1 MRAILQKRALRYV
14 FGANMISMLGSGMNS
29 AAVAWYILQATHSEV
44 ALGTFAVLQTLPA
57 MLMLPFTGVLIDRED
72 RRRLVMMLDAIRAV
86 IILVVAIL
94 AFAGKVKVWQLYLMN
109 TLVAAGFWMFWPTIT
124 ALIQELTPGEEFV
137 HANTFLLAGIQG
149 GWLIAGSIVGF
160 VYNHIGLGGVL
171 LIDFSTYL
179 ASFLLYLG
187 VRKGRHVVPRPAELR
202 ADIVAAETAVE
213 RFVREMR
220 EGLDFLRGH
229 RSVVTLGVSWALF
242 LGAMMTGVVVTAP
255 LERQRVSR
263 RRRRLW
269 LAERGLGHGR
279 VSQRALRARAHR
291 LGGRAPFDRD
301 FHGPA
306 GHCHDRGAAFALAGG
321 RGCDLRHHGFRPRR
335 ERRRHEHQ
343 HHGTGAATLHGT
355 GAEHV
360 LLRRHHAADRSGISG
375 GRGRAMEPGGRLLH
389 HRHGLR
395 GGLRHRGVNHISERL
410 ASMRQTISDIRVINA
425 RYWVKSQHT
434 ALDKSAHA
442 LREGKLLGIRQE
454 LSDMMKRCA

>member
-1 MRAILQKRALRYV
+1 MRAILQKKALRYV

-72 RRRLVMMLDAIRAV
+72 RRRLVMMLDAARAV
-86 IILVVAIL
+86 VILVVAVL
-94 AFAGKVKVWQLYLMN
+94 AFTGKVKVWQLYVMN

-137 HANTFLLAGIQG
+137 DANTFLLAGIQG

-202 ADIVAAETAVE
+202 SDIIAAETAVA

-220 EGLDFLRGH
+220 EGIDFLRGH
-229 RSVVTLGVSWALF
+229 PSVVTLGVSWALF

-255 LERQRVSR
+255 LSDNVFHAGAVGYG
-263 RRRRLW
+263 W
-269 LAERGLGHGR
+269 LN
-279 VSQRALRARAHR
+279 
-291 LGGRAPFDRD
+291 
-301 FHGPA
+301 A
-306 GHCHDRGAAFALAGG
+306 GW
-321 RGCDLRHHGFRPRR
+321 
-335 ERRRHEHQ
+335 
-343 HHGTGAATLHGT
+343 GTGAFLSALYAPALIASVGARRSIAISMGLLAIAMVVAPLSRTRSTSPARRCKSFWDFWWVRSRNGT
-355 GAEHV
+355 W
-360 LLRRHHAADRSGISG
+360 
-375 GRGRAMEPGGRLLH
+375 
-389 HRHGLR
+389 LR
-395 GGLRHRGVNHISERL
+395 GSPL
-410 ASMRQTISDIRVINA
+410 
-425 RYWVKSQHT
+425 
-434 ALDKSAHA
+434 SAWYMPWP
-442 LREGKLLGIRQE
+442 
-454 LSDMMKRCA
+454 S

>member
-29 AAVAWYILQATHSEV
+29 AAVAWYILQATHSEI

-86 IILVVAIL
+86 IILAVAIL
-94 AFAGKVKVWQLYLMN
+94 AFTGKVKVWQLYLMN

-179 ASFLLYLG
+179 VVVSSLPRRAQGTPRGAASG
-187 VRKGRHVVPRPAELR
+187 GTAGRHRGRRNRSRDA
-202 ADIVAAETAVE
+202 
-213 RFVREMR
+213 FVREMR

-229 RSVVTLGVSWALF
+229 RPVVTLGSQ
-242 LGAMMTGVVVTAP
+242 LGAFSGRDDDGSGGDRAA
-255 LERQRVSR
+255 ERQRVSR
-263 RRRRLW
+263 RRRRIW

-279 VSQRALRARAHR
+279 VSQRALCARADR
-291 LGGRAPFDRD
+291 LGRCAPLHCN
-301 FHGPA
+301 FHGLA
-306 GHCHDRGAAFALAGG
+306 GHCHDRRATLALAGSGG
-321 RGCDLRHHGFRPRR
+321 RNLRHHGFGPRR
-335 ERRRHEHQ
+335 QWRRHEHQ
-343 HHGTGAATLHGT
+343 HHGTSAAALHGA

-360 LLRRHHAADRSGISG
+360 LLRRNVLQIVLGFLVGAVAQWNLVAGFAIIGMVYAVAFVTAVWPVAA
-375 GRGRAMEPGGRLLH
+375 
-389 HRHGLR
+389 
-395 GGLRHRGVNHISERL
+395 
-410 ASMRQTISDIRVINA
+410 
-425 RYWVKSQHT
+425 
-434 ALDKSAHA
+434 
-442 LREGKLLGIRQE
+442 
-454 LSDMMKRCA
+454 